1 MINSFLNKIYLALA
15 ALGVLISSYFLVK
28 RKGREEAKEEEH
40 QNQMEGIND
49 AYKKAKETEDAVR
62 SLSDDDRT
70 DRLRKYTRD

>member
-1 MINSFLNKIYLALA
+1 MISDFLNKIYAGLA
-15 ALGVLISSYFLVK
+15 AFGILITSYFLVK
-28 RKGREEAKEEEH
+28 RKGREEAKQEEH

-49 AYKKAKETEDAVR
+49 AYKKAKETEDSVR